1 MGWANRLS
9 FVSSFSAIQS
19 RDFLRVRLGSV
30 RKRYI
35 RPLAAED
42 VFHGIRSCGRLS
54 SQKKKTASFT
64 LCLER
69 KQPLLNIFARL
80 SLSLV
85 RTMRDQGRAIDL
97 LLCKSNGV
105 DELEYKRRRKGRSF
119 PPISSRRKADSGY
132 SEGRLFGLLTS
143 RCITRFTSN
152 FISKFHNFA
161 TFTAAG
167 FMVYSSSLLIFQ
179 Y

>member
-1 MGWANRLS
+1 MTLDRRTANFLDLLEGDGLGWANRLS

-19 RDFLRVRLGSV
+19 RDILRVRLGSV
-30 RKRYI
+30 RERYI

-132 SEGRLFGLLTS
+132 SEGPSVTARNRL
-143 RCITRFTSN
+143 
-152 FISKFHNFA
+152 K
-161 TFTAAG
+161 
-167 FMVYSSSLLIFQ
+167 SLLSSCS
-179 Y
+179 

>member
-1 MGWANRLS
+1 MTLDRRTANFLDLLEGDGLGWANRLS

-30 RKRYI
+30 RERYI

-54 SQKKKTASFT
+54 SRKKKTASFYLMPGT
-64 LCLER
+64 KAAVVEH
-69 KQPLLNIFARL
+69 FARL

-132 SEGRLFGLLTS
+132 SEGPSVTARDRL
-143 RCITRFTSN
+143 
-152 FISKFHNFA
+152 K
-161 TFTAAG
+161 
-167 FMVYSSSLLIFQ
+167 SLLSSCS
-179 Y
+179 